1 MNEKLYIP
9 KKINVGFQLRS
20 DCYTGKLGYVIY
32 WDDKGKLR
40 KEASWQSWRQKPE
53 DSPKTYNYK
62 ERKYNLGEPY
72 GEKVAP
78 IVLENLPVEGFV
90 LNKDVGGVR
99 SSYGWNDR
107 IEKVR
112 VFDPRGFEFEISVP
126 NLLYILQECS
136 SIKGKGLEG
145 EFVYSWSGTE
155 LVLLPTNAAEYQK
168 CIEFTDLQAKKLE
181 KGELEAGYI
190 YLDKNKEEATFVARD
205 FFVYGNYD
213 GSLSVSKENIF
224 YKKCKYGDPTF
235 AKSFKPVEKLGRDD
249 NFANIV
255 QKFKKTNH
263 GSGIKEIQLN
273 SPVRAEKR
281 MYSYGCYDSFNT
293 SYAMKEEGDGF
304 HLYNLERYRG
314 STYKGFYKIKN
325 GLLKK
330 VSGEKREASIEE
342 VIKEELKIPTFVLTD
357 GTRYSNGEK
366 AYEFNKKNK
375 TN

>member
-9 KKINVGFQLRS
+9 KRINVGFQKREGT
-20 DCYTGKLGYVIY
+20 YRGILGYVIY

-40 KEASWQSWRQKPE
+40 KEASWESWRHKVGE
-53 DSPKTYNYK
+53 KISRWDKTK
-62 ERKYNLGEPY
+62 EEVY
-72 GEKVAP
+72 GEDVAP
-78 IVLENLPVEGFV
+78 KEFTNEAIEGFV
-90 LNKDVGGVR
+90 LNKDAGGVG
-99 SSYGWNDR
+99 SGYGWNDR

-112 VFDPRGFEFEISVP
+112 VFDPRGFEFEISIP

-190 YLDKNKEEATFVARD
+190 YLNKNKEEATFVARD

-224 YKKCKYGDPTF
+224 YKGKSFT
-235 AKSFKPVEKLGRDD
+235 KSFKPVEKLGAAD
-249 NFANIV
+249 NFSDIIE
-255 QKFKKTNH
+255 KFKKTNH
-263 GSGIKEIQLN
+263 GNGIKEIQLN
-273 SPVRAEKR
+273 SPVKVERS
-281 MYSYGCYDSFNT
+281 MYSYGRDSFNC
-293 SYAMKEEGDGF
+293 SYAMKAEDDGF
-304 HLYNLERYRG
+304 HLYDLNRYKG
-314 STYKGFYKIKN
+314 STYRGFYKIKN

-330 VSGEKREASIEE
+330 VSGEKREASLEE
-342 VIKEELKIPTFVLTD
+342 TIKAELKIPTFVLTD
-357 GTRYSNGEK
+357 GTTYSKGEK
-366 AYEFNKKNK
+366 AYEFNNKNK